1 MKLLPLTDHTPAG
14 AEDRTVLALAN
25 DADPLQAPLEGVTRI
40 DLHFPKFTDG
50 RAFSQAFLLRRRRGF
65 GGEIRATG
73 DVLAD
78 QLAQMERSGF
88 DVAVLRADQ
97 DIATAQRVLAAYPG
111 YGVGKYQ
118 GDAVDVQPHFKE
130 AEEGATA

>member
-1 MKLLPLTDHTPAG
+1 MKLLPLTDHAA
-14 AEDRTVLALAN
+14 AEDSSTLVLPN
-25 DADPLQAPLEGVTRI
+25 DADPLQAALDGVTRI

-50 RAFSQAFLLRRRRGF
+50 RAFSQAFLLRRRRSF
-65 GGEIRATG
+65 TGEIRATG

-97 DIATAQRVLAAYPG
+97 DMATAQRVLAAYPG
-111 YGVGKYQ
+111 RKVGKYQ
-118 GDAVDVQPHFKE
+118 GDAVKVQPHFKDVQE
-130 AEEGATA
+130 RAAA

>member
-1 MKLLPLTDHTPAG
+1 MKLLPFTDHAA
-14 AEDRTVLALAN
+14 AEDSSTLVLPN
-25 DADPLQAPLEGVTRI
+25 DADPLSPSLDGVSRI

-65 GGEIRATG
+65 AGEIRATG

-97 DIATAQRVLAAYPG
+97 DLATAQRVLSSYPG

-118 GDAVDVQPHFKE
+118 GDAVDIQPHFKE
-130 AEEGATA
+130 IGEGAAA